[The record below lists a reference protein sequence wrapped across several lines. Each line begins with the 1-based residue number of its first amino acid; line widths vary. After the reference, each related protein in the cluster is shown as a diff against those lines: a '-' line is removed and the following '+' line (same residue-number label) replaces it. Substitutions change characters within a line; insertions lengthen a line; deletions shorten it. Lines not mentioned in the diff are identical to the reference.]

1 MTRPTVMTVSFS
13 TFDRLKAKGVAA
25 YKNGEFLTAKAY
37 LVDAAGCMIELAE
50 AAKSPETR
58 RQHEELA
65 TELIDLAKECDRLH
79 AGGRHGGTKA
89 RRHEGGKPSAGAGQ
103 RVSDDDS
110 GGDASDWIVKDK
122 PNIGFADIAGLE
134 DVKQDIR
141 LKMIYPF
148 AHAALAKRYGIGVG
162 GGVLLYG
169 PPGTGKT
176 MIAKAIAHEIDAT
189 FFVVS
194 PAQMLSKWVG
204 EAEQNI
210 KKLFDA
216 AKSEPT
222 SVIFLDEIEALVPKR
237 KSDSSTVMQR
247 VVPQILQELEGFDRN
262 ADRALLFVG
271 ATNKPWMLDEAILRP
286 GRLDAKIYVGLPDAP
301 ARYKLLEINL
311 ADRPLADDVDFGEL
325 CDRLEGYT
333 GADIRNIVQR
343 AAQLPFMEAIGGK
356 DPRPISRADLMTIID
371 ATSKSVQPSDLV
383 RHEKF
388 RESDG

>member
-1 MTRPTVMTVSFS
+1 MAVSFS
-13 TFDRLKAKGVAA
+13 TFDRLKSKGVAA
-25 YKNGEFLTAKAY
+25 YKKGDYLTAKTY
-37 LVDAAGCMIELAE
+37 LVDAATCMVELAE
-50 AAKSPETR
+50 AAKTPEAR

-65 TELIDLAKECDRLH
+65 AELIDLAKDSERMHKTPGAL
-79 AGGRHGGTKA
+79 RS
-89 RRHEGGKPSAGAGQ
+89 GGKGGAGRQ
-103 RVSDDDS
+103 REKEDDS
-110 GGDASDWIVKDK
+110 GADAGDWIVKDK
-122 PNIGFADIAGLE
+122 PTIGFDDIAGLD

-148 AHAALAKRYGIGVG
+148 AHPELAQRYGIATG

-210 KKLFDA
+210 RKLFEA
-216 AKSEPT
+216 AKAEET
-222 SVIFLDEIEALVPKR
+222 SVIFLDEIEALIPKR
-237 KSDSSTVMQR
+237 KSDSSAVMQR
-247 VVPQILQELEGFDRN
+247 VVPQILQELEGFDRQG
-262 ADRALLFVG
+262 DRALLFVG

-301 ARYKLLEINL
+301 ARYRLLEIYFSE
-311 ADRPLADDVDFGEL
+311 RPLADDVDFGVL
-325 CDRLEGYT
+325 CDRLTGYT
-333 GADIRNIVQR
+333 GADIKNIAHR

-356 DPRPISRADLMTIID
+356 DARAISLADVTAVLD
-371 ATSKSVQPSDLV
+371 ATPPSVNPADV
-383 RHEKF
+383 IRYERF
-388 RESDG
+388 ADGRA